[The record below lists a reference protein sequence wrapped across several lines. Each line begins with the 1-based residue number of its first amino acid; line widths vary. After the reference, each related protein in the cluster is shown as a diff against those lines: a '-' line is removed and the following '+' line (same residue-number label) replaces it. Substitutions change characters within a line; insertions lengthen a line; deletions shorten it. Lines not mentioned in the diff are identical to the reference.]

1 MKIEGDRGHH
11 ISSHDTYHLTIGPC
25 HCLLSPFIFLYLLL
39 TPIAAHAGNILTER
53 YNLTSLD
60 LSNGLP
66 HNHISDIFMDSNGFL
81 WISTY
86 GGGLVRYDGYVVM
99 EPRLDLNSKS
109 CRSIT
114 EDRFHRLWVA
124 FDEGI
129 NIIDLRTMKAVT
141 PGNSELQKLLVLP
154 SIRCYHDAL
163 GRIWVITDR
172 QVSLVTFD
180 AQGQTDRIYNYPHSW
195 RMLDMAICD
204 VEENG
209 KPWIGI
215 DGGLYRLVE
224 KGGKLVREEISALL
238 KPLQNHYIT
247 DILKRNNKVWI
258 TTNMGLF
265 RYDPYQQKLAEYHH
279 ASTPGALSHAF
290 LTSLATTSDNR
301 LLVGSLCG
309 VNIYDDQT
317 DSFTAWTTESTIPL
331 KSDFVDCIRVYQ
343 GYIWVGTESG
353 GIACLA
359 PQRLLLRNS
368 VHTSAP
374 HSLSPNPVN
383 SMYVEPGGRL
393 WVGTVEGGLNLREK
407 GTSDFIHYTT
417 ANSGLSHNSVSALA
431 ADGHGR
437 LWIGT
442 WGGGICHA
450 NRQGAHHIARL
461 DLPDEYRWRTNF
473 VGALANDTINNGL
486 WIGSN
491 AGLYFYDFKTNRI
504 EEPFEGCRGIT
515 GSIGAIVDRDGYFWM
530 GCMQGVI
537 KVDLNSGRNGHRPF
551 KHDSISHKLD
561 EPNSRIVDKISSF
574 CQTRDGT
581 LWLGSNGY
589 GLYRRREGE
598 KEGRKEDVFE
608 ALTTADGLAFG
619 GVKGIVED
627 ANGRLWVTTQNG
639 LSVYDPNTRL
649 FSNYFESDGLVNH
662 HFYWNS
668 AACDESG
675 VIYLGSEG
683 GLIEVLGENTA
694 PKPYGKLVFTQLIV
708 DNQEVTAGSEYLS
721 DDISIAS
728 SIQLREG
735 NRSFSIAFSALNY
748 CNEEEGMFS
757 YRMKGLEDEWTPLK
771 LGEHS
776 VRYSA
781 LPAGHYTFE
790 VKYAST
796 YSSEHSDIASIE
808 VVVCPAFWHSWWF
821 RLLMSLLFVALLI
834 YIYNRWAA
842 RLKRLE
848 AEELLN
854 PIRKVLEESDDPAQL
869 QTRIQN
875 ILDNQQRYKISVS
888 KSVEAD
894 KEEVLKTTRPLM
906 ERVMELME
914 KNYMNSDFGF
924 QEVCDALVMSRSV
937 ASKHLNAE
945 AGVPVGQFIRNYR
958 LNMAKELLSAKTG
971 NRNITEIAYK
981 VGFNDPKY
989 FTRCFTKMFGVSP
1002 SRSNVL

>member
-1 MKIEGDRGHH
+1 MKTEEDRGH
-11 ISSHDTYHLTIGPC
+11 ISCGKKRWR
-25 HCLLSPFIFLYLLL
+25 LLSLSIILYLFLS
-39 TPIAAHAGNILTER
+39 PSPCSAGNLLTER

-66 HNHISDIFMDSNGFL
+66 HNHVSDIYMDSNGFL

-86 GGGLVRYDGYVVM
+86 GGGLVRYDGYGVM
-99 EPRLDLNSKS
+99 EPQLDLNSKS
-109 CRSIT
+109 CRTIT
-114 EDRFHRLWVA
+114 EDNFHRLWVA
-124 FDEGI
+124 FDEGV
-129 NIIDLRTMKAVT
+129 NIIDLKTMKAVA
-141 PGNSELQKLLVLP
+141 PVHPELQKLVALP
-154 SIRCYHDAL
+154 SIRCYHDAI

-180 AQGQTDRIYNYPHSW
+180 TQGKANHIYNYPHNW

-238 KPLQNHYIT
+238 KPLQDHYIT

-265 RYDPYQQKLAEYHH
+265 RYDPYQQKLAEYQHSD
-279 ASTPGALSHAF
+279 APGALSHQF
-290 LTSLATTSDNR
+290 LTSLAVTSDNR

-317 DSFTAWTTESTIPL
+317 DSFTAWTTESTVPL
-331 KSDFVDCIRVYQ
+331 KSDFVDCIRIYQ
-343 GYIWVGTESG
+343 GYIWIGTESG

-368 VHTSAP
+368 IHTSDP

-383 SMYVEPGGRL
+383 AMYVEPDGRL

-407 GTSDFIHYTT
+407 GTDGFIHYTT
-417 ANSGLSHNSVSALA
+417 SNSGLSHNSVSALT
-431 ADGHGR
+431 ADNHGR

-442 WGGGICHA
+442 WGGGVCQTT
-450 NRQGAHHIARL
+450 RQGTNHISRL
-461 DLPDEYRWRTNF
+461 ELPGEYRWRTNF
-473 VGALANDTINNGL
+473 IGALANDTINDGL

-491 AGLYFYDFKTNRI
+491 AGLFFYDFKTRKI
-504 EEPFEGCRGIT
+504 EEPFEGCRSIT
-515 GSIGAIVDRDGYFWM
+515 GSIGTIVDREGYLWM

-537 KVDLNSGRNGHRPF
+537 RVDLKSGRQGHRPF
-551 KHDSISHKLD
+551 VHDSISHKLD

-574 CQTRDGT
+574 CQTKDGT

-589 GLYRRREGE
+589 GLYRLIMDDNDQQGHY
-598 KEGRKEDVFE
+598 E
-608 ALTTADGLAFG
+608 ALTTEDGLAFG
-619 GVKGIVED
+619 GVKGIAED
-627 ANGRLWVTTQNG
+627 VNGRLWVTTQNG
-639 LSVYDPNTRL
+639 LSVYDPKTHI
-649 FSNYFESDGLVNH
+649 FSNYFESEGLVNH

-668 AACDESG
+668 AVCDESG

-694 PKPYGKLVFTQLIV
+694 AKPYGKLVFTQLIV
-708 DNQEVTAGSEYLS
+708 DNQEVTSGSEFLS
-721 DDISIAS
+721 DDISIAT
-728 SIQLREG
+728 SIQLRED
-735 NRSFSIAFSALNY
+735 NRSFSIAFSALDY
-748 CNEEEGMFS
+748 GNEGQSMFS

-776 VRYSA
+776 VRYTA

-790 VKYAST
+790 VRYVSS
-796 YSSEHSDIASIE
+796 YSAEQSDIASIE
-808 VVVCPAFWHSWWF
+808 VVVKPAFWNSWWF
-821 RLLMSLLFVALLI
+821 RLLLGLLIVALIVWL
-834 YIYNRWAA
+834 YNRRVAE
-842 RLKRLE
+842 LKRRE
-848 AEELLN
+848 AEQLLS
-854 PIRKVLEESDDPAQL
+854 PIREVLEESEDPRQL
-869 QTRIQN
+869 QTRIRN
-875 ILDNQQRYKISVS
+875 ILDNQERYQKSVE

-894 KEEVLKTTRPLM
+894 KEEVLKSTRPFM
-906 ERVMELME
+906 ERVMEIME
-914 KNYMNSDFGF
+914 ANYANSEFGVQQF
-924 QEVCDALVMSRSV
+924 CDALGMSRSV
-937 ASKHLNAE
+937 ASKHLNSE
-945 AGVPVGQFIRNYR
+945 VGVPAGQFIKNYR

-971 NRNITEIAYK
+971 NRNVTEVAYR

-989 FTRCFTKMFGVSP
+989 FTRCFTKEFGVSP
-1002 SRSNVL
+1002 SNYDKK